1 MISNT
6 SIPRESGVVI
16 RRFMSDE
23 LGLSGMTLSVYAL
36 LYSFTKEH
44 GNFYG
49 SREYIAYRLCCSL
62 SSVERALK
70 ELKNKGLL
78 YKTRGEQGKLCY
90 AVTETPSTEAKT
102 SDTPQ
107 KTCQKAQKRD
117 LQSDGEKP
125 SNCGEKNVKMTYN
138 EKEMKKNTTTSTVY
152 KGGDEA
158 ENSLPHHPTFRRFG
172 AMGLVVM
179 TGEQHARLC
188 DVLGDEIA
196 ENYIY
201 QLEAYLSANPTGYLK
216 NHYKTIL
223 KWAKDDSSC

>member
-78 YKTRGEQGKLCY
+78 YKTRGENGKLCY
-90 AVTETPSTEAKT
+90 AVTEAPRAKE
-102 SDTPQ
+102 
-107 KTCQKAQKRD
+107 KTAEKLPKPCLKAEKDD

-125 SNCGEKNVKMTYN
+125 SNCGEKTVKMTYN
-138 EKEMKKNTTTSTVY
+138 DKEMKKNTTTSTVY
-152 KGGDEA
+152 KDGDEA
-158 ENSLPHHPTFRRFG
+158 DNSLPSPLAFRRFG
-172 AMGLVVM
+172 ASGLVVM

-188 DVLGDEIA
+188 DVLGDDIA

-201 QLEAYLSANPTGYLK
+201 QLESYLSANPCVYLK

-223 KWAKDDSSC
+223 KWAKDDSTC